1 MEAVDELC
9 ITLVQ
14 LWVGDD
20 GHPRVWEL
28 DRGVK
33 GPPGGADKDGGG
45 TIRVAWFYS
54 NSLSVAER
62 LYFFS
67 PHKQIFICF
76 CR

>member
-9 ITLVQ
+9 ITLVR

-45 TIRVAWFYS
+45 TIRVAWFDS

-62 LYFFS
+62 LYFFF
-67 PHKQIFICF
+67 PP
-76 CR
+76 